1 MARIYIHGK
10 KVNELPHKQSPEG
23 SDQLLVQDE
32 QSNYSTLDELKN
44 YIVDGYATE
53 ESVTQEVNTA
63 IANLVGT
70 APESLDTLQELAE
83 ALNNDDDFAATVTNK
98 LGEHDTAISNL
109 QNADTELSNRITA
122 LESESTNDYTELENK
137 PQINSITLEGNKT
150 LSDLGIQAAGD
161 YALKSEIPD
170 ISKYKTLE
178 SIDNAPEWFD
188 KVYYDLDL
196 SDMTEGTISNFDQI
210 LEQIDKDEYS
220 YYTIAPD
227 YLQVWYILVN
237 KDSDEETL
245 KIYDVTSGAGSS
257 SDREITYKRDG
268 SYTIYGN
275 DVSIQ
280 WLWYDSDPC
289 IRLFFRDNTGY
300 KDLCLYIEGD
310 GTKFLGDDGQYHTI
324 DIPETQNAVMLTLT
338 TDLANGNG
346 TITSEILNKI
356 TTARTNKQPIYVIN
370 DRPAYPVIELAVS
383 TDGKNEQSQG
393 TVDLIMPTRVD
404 ADGKATQVVY
414 QITGSTST
422 TLNIATVTREVQI
435 DTTGLVQKNEF
446 NAKLD
451 QKQDKLV
458 SGTSIKTING
468 ESILGSGDIKIT
480 SGGYYD
486 EEIVSY
492 GVEWDTTVS
501 DPDLTRIGNPLLHKQ
516 LPIQSE
522 LKGCVAKGNVI
533 QYMLNPTDW
542 NYKQNGEPAIL
553 DGTDGD
559 VYVKTIGFYGKSE
572 IDGNKRRVRIST
584 VNVDS
589 TYTYIPP
596 MLISAYRASRDYTNG
611 SDNANVKLRSV
622 VNTSDNFRGGSNNAS
637 YDTYLDTDTFR
648 TLLGKP
654 ATNISR
660 TNARTQARNNG
671 TELLNYEYYKWILY
685 WLPVIEYATF
695 NIQQSFIEELTA
707 DGYHQG
713 GLGNGITTFSYDTWR
728 LYNGINPLVPN
739 GYGND
744 LGNFTG
750 TRTVNIPSFQADSI
764 NDSNMQNWS
773 NLTNCTGTKSTQIN
787 ITSVTTADSQLSSRS
802 YHYCSG
808 TVVYNITGLTEG
820 QNIVFYTDSTTIAT
834 AQNDGEISVNWGNTL
849 ETRKI
854 KANFTGICNVTIAM
868 VSSTNGT
875 LTFQEQSLSLARYR
889 GIENIFGDIWT
900 NLDGIIINCS
910 STLHP
915 DNLDADVYVT
925 TDPLRYADNIDAIN
939 NMTYVGTQIGTEGYT
954 KEFVLD
960 GSAEIIPNEIGGSA
974 NTYKCDYTQR
984 STSKDYLRTLF
995 VGGGANSGG
1004 VAGLGCFRSADSVSY
1019 VRSGVGF
1026 RTCVLL

>member
-109 QNADTELSNRITA
+109 QTADTELSNRVTQ
-122 LESESTNDYTELENK
+122 LEQAESTNDYTELENK
-137 PQINSITLEGNKT
+137 PQINSVTLEGNKT

-289 IRLFFRDNTGY
+289 IRLFFRDSTGY

-356 TTARTNKQPIYVIN
+356 TTARTNKRPIYVIN

-422 TLNIATVTREVQI
+422 TLNIATVTREVQVN
-435 DTTGLVQKNEF
+435 TTGLVQS
-446 NAKLD
+446 D
-451 QKQDKLV
+451 
-458 SGTSIKTING
+458 SI
-468 ESILGSGDIKIT
+468 
-480 SGGYYD
+480 
-486 EEIVSY
+486 
-492 GVEWDTTVS
+492 
-501 DPDLTRIGNPLLHKQ
+501 
-516 LPIQSE
+516 
-522 LKGCVAKGNVI
+522 
-533 QYMLNPTDW
+533 
-542 NYKQNGEPAIL
+542 
-553 DGTDGD
+553 
-559 VYVKTIGFYGKSE
+559 
-572 IDGNKRRVRIST
+572 
-584 VNVDS
+584 
-589 TYTYIPP
+589 
-596 MLISAYRASRDYTNG
+596 
-611 SDNANVKLRSV
+611 
-622 VNTSDNFRGGSNNAS
+622 
-637 YDTYLDTDTFR
+637 
-648 TLLGKP
+648 
-654 ATNISR
+654 TNIKVV
-660 TNARTQARNNG
+660 
-671 TELLNYEYYKWILY
+671 TELPAE
-685 WLPVIEYATF
+685 
-695 NIQQSFIEELTA
+695 
-707 DGYHQG
+707 
-713 GLGNGITTFSYDTWR
+713 
-728 LYNGINPLVPN
+728 
-739 GYGND
+739 
-744 LGNFTG
+744 
-750 TRTVNIPSFQADSI
+750 
-764 NDSNMQNWS
+764 
-773 NLTNCTGTKSTQIN
+773 
-787 ITSVTTADSQLSSRS
+787 
-802 YHYCSG
+802 
-808 TVVYNITGLTEG
+808 
-820 QNIVFYTDSTTIAT
+820 
-834 AQNDGEISVNWGNTL
+834 
-849 ETRKI
+849 
-854 KANFTGICNVTIAM
+854 
-868 VSSTNGT
+868 
-875 LTFQEQSLSLARYR
+875 QEQNVLYIVT
-889 GIENIFGDIWT
+889 GE
-900 NLDGIIINCS
+900 
-910 STLHP
+910 
-915 DNLDADVYVT
+915 DA
-925 TDPLRYADNIDAIN
+925 
-939 NMTYVGTQIGTEGYT
+939 
-954 KEFVLD
+954 
-960 GSAEIIPNEIGGSA
+960 
-974 NTYKCDYTQR
+974 
-984 STSKDYLRTLF
+984 
-995 VGGGANSGG
+995 
-1004 VAGLGCFRSADSVSY
+1004 
-1019 VRSGVGF
+1019 
-1026 RTCVLL
+1026 

>member
-53 ESVTQEVNTA
+53 VSVTQEVNTA

-109 QNADTELSNRITA
+109 QTADTELSNRVTQ
-122 LESESTNDYTELENK
+122 LEQAESTNDYTELENK
-137 PQINSITLEGNKT
+137 PQINSVTLEGNKT

-370 DRPAYPVIELAVS
+370 DRPAYPVIELAVT

-393 TVDLIMPTRVD
+393 TVDLIMPTRID

-422 TLNIATVTREVQI
+422 TLNITTVTREVQVN
-435 DTTGLVQKNEF
+435 TTGLVQS
-446 NAKLD
+446 D
-451 QKQDKLV
+451 
-458 SGTSIKTING
+458 TI
-468 ESILGSGDIKIT
+468 
-480 SGGYYD
+480 
-486 EEIVSY
+486 
-492 GVEWDTTVS
+492 
-501 DPDLTRIGNPLLHKQ
+501 
-516 LPIQSE
+516 
-522 LKGCVAKGNVI
+522 
-533 QYMLNPTDW
+533 
-542 NYKQNGEPAIL
+542 
-553 DGTDGD
+553 
-559 VYVKTIGFYGKSE
+559 
-572 IDGNKRRVRIST
+572 
-584 VNVDS
+584 
-589 TYTYIPP
+589 
-596 MLISAYRASRDYTNG
+596 
-611 SDNANVKLRSV
+611 
-622 VNTSDNFRGGSNNAS
+622 
-637 YDTYLDTDTFR
+637 
-648 TLLGKP
+648 
-654 ATNISR
+654 TNIKVV
-660 TNARTQARNNG
+660 
-671 TELLNYEYYKWILY
+671 TELPAE
-685 WLPVIEYATF
+685 
-695 NIQQSFIEELTA
+695 
-707 DGYHQG
+707 
-713 GLGNGITTFSYDTWR
+713 
-728 LYNGINPLVPN
+728 
-739 GYGND
+739 
-744 LGNFTG
+744 
-750 TRTVNIPSFQADSI
+750 
-764 NDSNMQNWS
+764 
-773 NLTNCTGTKSTQIN
+773 
-787 ITSVTTADSQLSSRS
+787 
-802 YHYCSG
+802 
-808 TVVYNITGLTEG
+808 
-820 QNIVFYTDSTTIAT
+820 
-834 AQNDGEISVNWGNTL
+834 
-849 ETRKI
+849 
-854 KANFTGICNVTIAM
+854 
-868 VSSTNGT
+868 
-875 LTFQEQSLSLARYR
+875 QEQNVLY
-889 GIENIFGDIWT
+889 I
-900 NLDGIIINCS
+900 
-910 STLHP
+910 
-915 DNLDADVYVT
+915 VT
-925 TDPLRYADNIDAIN
+925 
-939 NMTYVGTQIGTEGYT
+939 GEG
-954 KEFVLD
+954 
-960 GSAEIIPNEIGGSA
+960 A
-974 NTYKCDYTQR
+974 
-984 STSKDYLRTLF
+984 
-995 VGGGANSGG
+995 
-1004 VAGLGCFRSADSVSY
+1004 
-1019 VRSGVGF
+1019 
-1026 RTCVLL
+1026 